1 MNLLRE
7 SRNNEKERPVVKVI
21 LKEDV
26 EHLGKMGTLVEV
38 KDGFARNFLLP
49 NRKAVLATDKNTR
62 ELEHERKVIEIKL
75 KKIRKEAEGL
85 GEKIQ
90 ALTLHIQVQAGEE
103 DKLFGSVTSQDIA
116 EALEKESVTIDKKKI
131 MLEKPI
137 KELGIF
143 PVPIRLHA
151 DVIAN
156 IKVSVEK
163 SS

>member
-1 MNLLRE
+1 M
-7 SRNNEKERPVVKVI
+7 KVI

-26 EHLGKMGTLVEV
+26 DHLGKMGALVEV

-49 NRKAVLATDKNTR
+49 NRKAVLATDKNTK
-62 ELEHERKVIEIKL
+62 ELEHERKVIDVKL

-90 ALTLHIQVQAGEE
+90 AVTLHIQVQAGEE
-103 DKLFGSVTSQDIA
+103 DKLFGSVTAQDIVD
-116 EALEKESVTIDKKKI
+116 ALEKESITIDKKKI
-131 MLEKPI
+131 LLEKPL

-143 PVPIRLHA
+143 PVPIKLHS

-156 IKVSVEK
+156 LKVSVEK

>member
-1 MNLLRE
+1 M
-7 SRNNEKERPVVKVI
+7 KVI

-26 EHLGKMGTLVEV
+26 DHLGKMGALVEV

-49 NRKAVLATDKNTR
+49 NRKAVLATDKNTK
-62 ELEHERKVIEIKL
+62 ELEHERKVIDIKL

-90 ALTLHIQVQAGEE
+90 AVTLHIQVQAGEE
-103 DKLFGSVTSQDIA
+103 DKLFGSVTAQDIVD
-116 EALEKESVTIDKKKI
+116 ALEKESITIDKKKI
-131 MLEKPI
+131 LLEKPL

-143 PVPIRLHA
+143 PVPIKLHS

-156 IKVSVEK
+156 LKVSVEK